1 MAFVS
6 EDGIIDYSNID
17 TQVTQH
23 HSVSGNDDYD
33 VDNINNWQ
41 RWCYDQGPTGDSISL
56 G

>member
-33 VDNINNWQ
+33 VDNINN
-41 RWCYDQGPTGDSISL
+41 
-56 G
+56 